1 MTVIWLAA
9 QLVASRSTV
18 IHRVTELVCL
28 LISEALLPVEE
39 DLLVM
44 HEF

>member
-1 MTVIWLAA
+1 LA
-9 QLVASRSTV
+9 SCTTSTSSESTV
-18 IHRVTELVCL
+18 IRGVTELVCL
-28 LISEALLPVEE
+28 SISEALLPVEE